1 MRFPVASV
9 RSLAHRSRFAAAAAA
24 VASLGTVVGGITML
38 ESSRTPLPL
47 ARVVS
52 YATQDSNPRRTA

>member
-24 VASLGTVVGGITML
+24 VASLGTVVGGILSLHVCPGAAVQAT
-38 ESSRTPLPL
+38 RTGLL
-47 ARVVS
+47 RSV
-52 YATQDSNPRRTA
+52 RT

>member
-1 MRFPVASV
+1 MRFPVASA

-52 YATQDSNPRRTA
+52 YNVLSSHLG